1 MNGILLVN
9 KKENWTSR
17 DVVNKVGKILG
28 TKKVGHTGTLD
39 PLATG
44 VLVLCIGSATKLN
57 EILTSTYKEYE
68 AEITLGFLTDTLDI
82 TGNELKE
89 EKVKVNKEQ
98 ILEALNKMTGKYVQE
113 VPIYSAVK
121 VNGRKLYEYARAGES
136 VELPKRDVDIKELE
150 LIGNIKY
157 TDNKTIFNIRCL
169 VSKGT
174 YIRAL
179 VNDIANS
186 LNTIGVMSKLTRT
199 KQGKFK
205 LENCYKIEDIESGN
219 YKLISIA
226 EALNNF
232 PKVVVDGYLEN
243 LIKNGAVINDE
254 WKQEHILFIDK
265 NNCLLALYKS
275 YDKDKTKLKP
285 WKMFNNNND

>member
-17 DVVNKVGKILG
+17 DVVNRVGKILG

-68 AEITLGFLTDTLDI
+68 AEITLGLLTDTLDI

-89 EKVKVNKEQ
+89 EKVNVNKEQ
-98 ILEALNKMTGKYVQE
+98 ILETLNKMTGKYVQE

-136 VELPKRDVDIKELE
+136 VELPKREVDIKELE

-254 WKQEHILFIDK
+254 WKQEHILFINK

-275 YDKDKTKLKP
+275 YDKDKNKLKP
-285 WKMFNNNND
+285 WKMFNNND

>member
-17 DVVNKVGKILG
+17 DVVNRVGKILG

-68 AEITLGFLTDTLDI
+68 AEITLGLLTDTLDI
-82 TGNELKE
+82 TGNDLKE

-136 VELPKRDVDIKELE
+136 VELPKREVDIKELE

-285 WKMFNNNND
+285 WKMFNNND

>member
-9 KKENWTSR
+9 KEENWTSR
-17 DVVNKVGKILG
+17 DVVNRVGKILG

-68 AEITLGFLTDTLDI
+68 AEITLGLLTDTLDI

-89 EKVKVNKEQ
+89 EKVNVNKEQ

-136 VELPKRDVDIKELE
+136 VELPKREVDIKELE

-205 LENCYKIEDIESGN
+205 LENCYNMEDIESGN

-226 EALNNF
+226 EVLNNF

-254 WKQEHILFIDK
+254 WKQEHILFINK

-275 YDKDKTKLKP
+275 YDKDKNKLKP
-285 WKMFNNNND
+285 WKMFNNND

>member
-17 DVVNKVGKILG
+17 DVVNRVGKILG

-68 AEITLGFLTDTLDI
+68 AEITLGLLTDTLDI

-89 EKVKVNKEQ
+89 EKVNVNKEQ

-136 VELPKRDVDIKELE
+136 VELPKREVDIKELE

-226 EALNNF
+226 EVLNNF

-285 WKMFNNNND
+285 WKMFNNND

>member
-68 AEITLGFLTDTLDI
+68 AEITLGLLTDTLDI

-98 ILEALNKMTGKYVQE
+98 ILEALNKMTGKYVQN

-136 VELPKRDVDIKELE
+136 VELPKREVDIKELE

-243 LIKNGAVINDE
+243 LIKNGAVIKDE

-285 WKMFNNNND
+285 WKMFNNND

>member
-17 DVVNKVGKILG
+17 DVVNRVGKILG

-68 AEITLGFLTDTLDI
+68 AEITLGLLTDTLDI

-89 EKVKVNKEQ
+89 EKVNVNKEQ

-136 VELPKRDVDIKELE
+136 VELPKREVDIKELE

-254 WKQEHILFIDK
+254 WKQEHILFINK

-275 YDKDKTKLKP
+275 YDKDKNKLKP
-285 WKMFNNNND
+285 WKMFNNN

>member
-17 DVVNKVGKILG
+17 DVVNRVGKILG

-68 AEITLGFLTDTLDI
+68 AEITLGLLTDTLDI

-89 EKVKVNKEQ
+89 EKVKVNREQ

-136 VELPKRDVDIKELE
+136 VELPKREVDIKELE

-285 WKMFNNNND
+285 WKMFNNND

>member
-17 DVVNKVGKILG
+17 DVVNRVGKILG

-68 AEITLGFLTDTLDI
+68 AEITLGLLTDTLDI

-89 EKVKVNKEQ
+89 EKVNVNKEQ

-136 VELPKRDVDIKELE
+136 VELPKREVDIKELE

-179 VNDIANS
+179 VNDIAKS

-254 WKQEHILFIDK
+254 WKQEHILFINK

-275 YDKDKTKLKP
+275 YDKDKNKLKP
-285 WKMFNNNND
+285 WKMFNNND

>member
-17 DVVNKVGKILG
+17 DVVNRVGKILG

-68 AEITLGFLTDTLDI
+68 AEITLGLLTDTLDI

-89 EKVKVNKEQ
+89 EKVNVNKEQ
-98 ILEALNKMTGKYVQE
+98 ILESLNKMTGKYIQE

-136 VELPKRDVDIKELE
+136 VELPKREVDIKELE

-219 YKLISIA
+219 YKLISVA

-285 WKMFNNNND
+285 WKMFNNND

>member
-17 DVVNKVGKILG
+17 DVVNRVGKILG

-39 PLATG
+39 PLATS

-68 AEITLGFLTDTLDI
+68 AEITLGLLTDTLDI

-136 VELPKRDVDIKELE
+136 VELPKREVDIKELK

-285 WKMFNNNND
+285 WKMFNNND

>member
-1 MNGILLVN
+1 MDGILLVN

-17 DVVNKVGKILG
+17 DVVNRVGKILG

-68 AEITLGFLTDTLDI
+68 AEITLGLLTDTLDI

-136 VELPKRDVDIKELE
+136 VELPKREVDIKELE

-285 WKMFNNNND
+285 WKMFNNND

>member
-17 DVVNKVGKILG
+17 DVVNRVGKILG

-68 AEITLGFLTDTLDI
+68 AEITLGLLTDTLDI

-121 VNGRKLYEYARAGES
+121 VNGRKLYDYARAGES
-136 VELPKRDVDIKELE
+136 VELPKREVDIKELE

-285 WKMFNNNND
+285 WKMFNNNN

>member
-17 DVVNKVGKILG
+17 DVVNRVGKILG

-68 AEITLGFLTDTLDI
+68 AEITLGLLTDTLDI

-136 VELPKRDVDIKELE
+136 VELPKREVDIKELE

-205 LENCYKIEDIESGN
+205 LENCYEIEDIESGN

-243 LIKNGAVINDE
+243 LIKNGAVIKDE

-285 WKMFNNNND
+285 WKMFNNND

>member
-17 DVVNKVGKILG
+17 DVVNRVGKILG

-68 AEITLGFLTDTLDI
+68 AEITLGLLTDTLDI

-136 VELPKRDVDIKELE
+136 VELPKREVDIKELK

-179 VNDIANS
+179 VNDIGNS

-285 WKMFNNNND
+285 WKMFNNND

>member
-17 DVVNKVGKILG
+17 DVVNRVGKILG

-68 AEITLGFLTDTLDI
+68 AEITLGLLTDTLDI

-89 EKVKVNKEQ
+89 EKVNVNKEQ

-136 VELPKRDVDIKELE
+136 VELPKREVDIKELE

-226 EALNNF
+226 EVLNNF

-254 WKQEHILFIDK
+254 WKQEHILFINK

-275 YDKDKTKLKP
+275 YDKDKNKLKP
-285 WKMFNNNND
+285 WKMFNNND

>member
-136 VELPKRDVDIKELE
+136 VELPKREVDIKELE

-285 WKMFNNNND
+285 WKMFNNND

>member
-68 AEITLGFLTDTLDI
+68 AEITLGLLTDTLDI

-121 VNGRKLYEYARAGES
+121 INGRKLYEYARAGES
-136 VELPKRDVDIKELE
+136 VELPKREVDIKELE

-219 YKLISIA
+219 YKLISIT

-285 WKMFNNNND
+285 WKMFNNNN

>member
-68 AEITLGFLTDTLDI
+68 AEITLGLLTDTLDI

-136 VELPKRDVDIKELE
+136 VELPKREVDIRELE

-243 LIKNGAVINDE
+243 LIKNGAVIKDE

-285 WKMFNNNND
+285 WKMFNNND

>member
-68 AEITLGFLTDTLDI
+68 AEITLGLLTDTLDI

-98 ILEALNKMTGKYVQE
+98 ILETLNKMTGKNVQE

-136 VELPKRDVDIKELE
+136 VELPKREVDIKELE

-219 YKLISIA
+219 YKLISIT

-285 WKMFNNNND
+285 WKMFNNNN

>member
-9 KKENWTSR
+9 KEENCTSR
-17 DVVNKVGKILG
+17 DIVNKVGKILG

-68 AEITLGFLTDTLDI
+68 AEITLGLLTDTLDI
-82 TGNELKE
+82 TGNVLKE
-89 EKVKVNKEQ
+89 ENVNVNKEQ
-98 ILEALNKMTGKYVQE
+98 ILKALDKMIGKYTQE

-136 VELPKRDVDIKELE
+136 VELPKREVDIKKLE
-150 LIGNIKY
+150 LVGDIRY

-179 VNDIANS
+179 VNDIATN
-186 LNTIGVMSKLTRT
+186 LNTIGVMSKLKRT
-199 KQGKFK
+199 KQGIFK
-205 LENCYKIEDIESGN
+205 LEDCYTLDDIENGN
-219 YKLISIA
+219 YKLISVD
-226 EALNNF
+226 EVLNEYPRVMIGGF
-232 PKVVVDGYLEN
+232 KKKLVS
-243 LIKNGAVINDE
+243 NGAIIDNE
-254 WKQEHILFIDK
+254 WNKNEILFVDENKSLI
-265 NNCLLALYKS
+265 ALYKK
-275 YDKDKTKLKP
+275 YEKDETKLKP
-285 WKMFNNNND
+285 WKMLK

>member
-68 AEITLGFLTDTLDI
+68 AEITLGLLTDTLDI

-98 ILEALNKMTGKYVQE
+98 ILKALNKMTGKYVQE

-136 VELPKRDVDIKELE
+136 VELPKREVDIKELE

-285 WKMFNNNND
+285 WKMFNNND

>member
-17 DVVNKVGKILG
+17 DVVNRVGKILG

-44 VLVLCIGSATKLN
+44 VLVLCIESATKLN

-68 AEITLGFLTDTLDI
+68 AEITLGLLTDTLDI

-136 VELPKRDVDIKELE
+136 AELPKREVDIKELE

-285 WKMFNNNND
+285 WKMFNNND

>member
-68 AEITLGFLTDTLDI
+68 AEITLGLLTDTLDI

-136 VELPKRDVDIKELE
+136 VELPKREVDIKELE

-186 LNTIGVMSKLTRT
+186 LNIIGVMSKLTRT

-205 LENCYKIEDIESGN
+205 LENCYEIEDIESGN
-219 YKLISIA
+219 YKLISIT

-285 WKMFNNNND
+285 WKMFNNND

>member
-17 DVVNKVGKILG
+17 DVVNRVGKILG

-68 AEITLGFLTDTLDI
+68 AEITLGLLTDTLDI

-136 VELPKRDVDIKELE
+136 VELPKREVDIKELE

-285 WKMFNNNND
+285 WKMFNNND

>member
-44 VLVLCIGSATKLN
+44 VLVLCIESATKLN

-68 AEITLGFLTDTLDI
+68 AEITLGLLTDTLDI

-136 VELPKRDVDIKELE
+136 VELPKREVDIKELE

-285 WKMFNNNND
+285 WKMFNNND

>member
-17 DVVNKVGKILG
+17 DVVNRVGKILG

-44 VLVLCIGSATKLN
+44 ALVLCIGSATKLN

-68 AEITLGFLTDTLDI
+68 AEITLGLLTDTLDI

-89 EKVKVNKEQ
+89 EKVNVNKEQ
-98 ILEALNKMTGKYVQE
+98 ILEALNKMTGKYIQE

-136 VELPKRDVDIKELE
+136 VELPKREVDIKELE

-254 WKQEHILFIDK
+254 WKQEHILFINK

-275 YDKDKTKLKP
+275 YDKDKNKLKP
-285 WKMFNNNND
+285 WKMFNNND

>member
-9 KKENWTSR
+9 KEENYTSR

-28 TKKVGHTGTLD
+28 TKKIGHTGTLD

-68 AEITLGFLTDTLDI
+68 AEITLGLLTDTLDI
-82 TGNELKE
+82 TGNVLKE
-89 EKVKVNKEQ
+89 ENMKINKEQ
-98 ILEALNKMTGKYVQE
+98 VLEALNRMTGKYIQE

-121 VNGRKLYEYARAGES
+121 VNGKKLYEYARAGEV
-136 VELPKRDVDIKELE
+136 VELPKREVDIKELE
-150 LIGNIKY
+150 LVGDVRY

-179 VNDIANS
+179 VNDIATN
-186 LNTIGVMSKLTRT
+186 LNTIGVMSKLKRT
-199 KQGKFK
+199 KQGRFD
-205 LENCYKIEDIESGN
+205 LEDCYTLDDIENGN
-219 YKLISIA
+219 YKLISID
-226 EALNNF
+226 EVLNEY
-232 PKVVVDGYLEN
+232 PRVVVEGSKEK
-243 LIKNGAVINDE
+243 LISNGAIIDNDWNKTE
-254 WKQEHILFIDK
+254 ILFVDE
-265 NNCLLALYKS
+265 NNILIALYKK
-275 YDKDKTKLKP
+275 YEKDETKLKP
-285 WKMFNNNND
+285 WKMLKNK

>member
-68 AEITLGFLTDTLDI
+68 AEITLGLLTDTLDI

-98 ILEALNKMTGKYVQE
+98 ILEALNKMTGKYVQD

-136 VELPKRDVDIKELE
+136 VELPKREVDIKELE

-205 LENCYKIEDIESGN
+205 LENCYKIEVIESGN

-285 WKMFNNNND
+285 WKMFNNND

>member
-9 KKENWTSR
+9 KEENYTSR
-17 DVVNKVGKILG
+17 DVVNKVGKIFG

-82 TGNELKE
+82 TGKVLKE
-89 EKVKVNKEQ
+89 EETNVNKEQ
-98 ILEALNKMTGKYVQE
+98 ILEVLDKMTGKYIQE

-121 VNGRKLYEYARAGES
+121 VNGKKLYEYARAGLS
-136 VELPKRDVDIKELE
+136 VELPKREVDIKKIE
-150 LIGNIKY
+150 LISDIKY
-157 TDNKTIFNIRCL
+157 QDNKTIFSIRCL

-179 VNDIANS
+179 VNDIATN
-186 LNTIGVMSKLTRT
+186 LNTIGVMSKLKRT
-199 KQGKFK
+199 KQGVFDIKD
-205 LENCYKIEDIESGN
+205 CYTLSDISAGN
-219 YKLISIA
+219 YKLLSIDNVLSDYDKISVTGYKTKLI
-226 EALNNF
+226 NNGAIIDDEWGKDEILF
-232 PKVVVDGYLEN
+232 VDDNNN
-243 LIKNGAVINDE
+243 LI
-254 WKQEHILFIDK
+254 
-265 NNCLLALYKS
+265 ALYKR

-285 WKMFNNNND
+285 WKMLKNC

>member
-68 AEITLGFLTDTLDI
+68 AEITLGLLTDTLDI

-98 ILEALNKMTGKYVQE
+98 ILETLNKMTGKNVQE

-136 VELPKRDVDIKELE
+136 VELPKREVDIKELE

-285 WKMFNNNND
+285 WKMFNNND

>member
-17 DVVNKVGKILG
+17 DVVNRVGKILG

-68 AEITLGFLTDTLDI
+68 AEITLGLLTDTLDI
-82 TGNELKE
+82 TGNDLKE

-136 VELPKRDVDIKELE
+136 VELPKREVDIKELE

-219 YKLISIA
+219 YKLISIV

-285 WKMFNNNND
+285 WKMFNNND

>member
-17 DVVNKVGKILG
+17 DVVNRVGKILE

-68 AEITLGFLTDTLDI
+68 AEITLGLLTDTLDI

-89 EKVKVNKEQ
+89 EKVNVNKEQ

-136 VELPKRDVDIKELE
+136 VELPKREVDIKELE
-150 LIGNIKY
+150 LIGDIKY

-226 EALNNF
+226 EVLNNF

-285 WKMFNNNND
+285 WKMFNNND

>member
-44 VLVLCIGSATKLN
+44 VLVLCIESATKLN

-68 AEITLGFLTDTLDI
+68 AEITLGLLTDTLDI

-98 ILEALNKMTGKYVQE
+98 ILEALNKMTGKYVQN

-136 VELPKRDVDIKELE
+136 VELPKREVDIKELE

-243 LIKNGAVINDE
+243 LIKNGAVIKDE

-285 WKMFNNNND
+285 WKMFNNND